1 MFPLLRLCYLR
12 DVIYFQN
19 LKMSKDLSDPMFNRV
34 KYLSMTKTSQDF
46 RRWNWRLLILANLWK
61 SDSVWLTRIKPRL
74 FVKKSQFLYYFN
86 NQKHLLKT
94 NSFCLDDA
102 DDRCI
107 FNASGN
113 LYWLLHQKY
122 SMIFQAQFIFSFCVN
137 TVTRICIHRR
147 SWFDWMNCFQGC
159 VLFSLD
165 KEFTQVR
172 PYFVQY

>member
-1 MFPLLRLCYLR
+1 MIRCSIVWNICRWQRLHKIFVDGIGGFSFLRISGKVTQC
-12 DVIYFQN
+12 
-19 LKMSKDLSDPMFNRV
+19 DLQESN
-34 KYLSMTKTSQDF
+34 QDF
-46 RRWNWRLLILANLWK
+46 SL
-61 SDSVWLTRIKPRL
+61 
-74 FVKKSQFLYYFN
+74 KKSQFLYYFN

-147 SWFDWMNCFQGC
+147 SWFDWMNCFQVG

-165 KEFTQVR
+165 KEFTQVI

>member
-1 MFPLLRLCYLR
+1 MRHYLFPKLINIKGFKWS
-12 DVIYFQN
+12 DVQ
-19 LKMSKDLSDPMFNRV
+19 SCEVCVDDKDFTRFSSMELEASHSCESLEKWLSVTYKNQ
-34 KYLSMTKTSQDF
+34 TKTF
-46 RRWNWRLLILANLWK
+46 R
-61 SDSVWLTRIKPRL
+61 
-74 FVKKSQFLYYFN
+74 KKSQFLYYVN

-94 NSFCLDDA
+94 YSFCLDDA

-147 SWFDWMNCFQGC
+147 SWFD
-159 VLFSLD
+159 
-165 KEFTQVR
+165 
-172 PYFVQY
+172 

>member
-12 DVIYFQN
+12 DVIYFLN

-46 RRWNWRLLILANLWK
+46 RRWNWRLLILANLLK
-61 SDSVWLTRIKPRL
+61 SDSVWHTRIKPKL

-137 TVTRICIHRR
+137 TVPGSVYIAGPGLTEWIVFKLVFYSLWIKNLHR
-147 SWFDWMNCFQGC
+147 
-159 VLFSLD
+159 
-165 KEFTQVR
+165 
-172 PYFVQY
+172 